1 MPQIH
6 LNGTRGTLSRDA
18 LASVIQRYT
27 GRGMVESR
35 RFADNII
42 AGKRVS
48 LYVDDFDAVYDLADM
63 LSSMG
68 VEAEPDEADY

>member
-1 MPQIH
+1 MPQVH
-6 LNGTRGTLSRDA
+6 LNGTRITLSRDA

-27 GRGMVESR
+27 GRGMVEAR
-35 RFADNII
+35 RVATQII
-42 AGKRVS
+42 EGKRVS

-68 VEAEPDEADY
+68 VDAEPDEADY

>member
-1 MPQIH
+1 MPQVH
-6 LNGTRGTLSRDA
+6 LNGTRTTLSRDA
-18 LASVIQRYT
+18 LATVIQRYT
-27 GRGMVESR
+27 GRGMVEAR
-35 RFADNII
+35 RVAGQII
-42 AGKRVS
+42 EGKRVS

>member
-1 MPQIH
+1 MPQVH
-6 LNGTRGTLSRDA
+6 LNGSRATLSRDA

-27 GRGMVESR
+27 GRGMVEAR
-35 RFADNII
+35 RVAAQII
-42 AGKRVS
+42 EGKRVS